1 MIISGDSK
9 IAVIGLG
16 YVGLPLAVE
25 FAKNGM
31 KVLGIDTDKK
41 KTDMI
46 NRGKSYITDVP
57 TRELKSVVEK
67 KNFSATTDFSK
78 LKKSD
83 VIIICVPTPLGKS
96 KEPDVS
102 YIVSATQEIKKHLR
116 KDQLVILEST
126 TYPGTTRELVLPMFE
141 QTGLKCG
148 KDFYLA
154 FSPERVDPANKIYK
168 IHNTPKIV
176 GGITKKC
183 TDLAYDV
190 YSRITGKVV
199 KVSSSESA
207 EMVKLLEN
215 TFRAVN
221 IALVNE
227 VALMCER
234 LKINV
239 WEVIDAASTKP
250 FGFMPFYPGPGIGG
264 HCIPLDPHYLSW
276 KLKTL
281 NFFSRFIELAG
292 DINSNMPEHVV
303 ERVSV
308 MLNENSKPLKSSK
321 ILVLGVAYKAN
332 VSDWRES
339 PAIDIIK
346 ILKERKAKVDYHDP
360 YVPLID
366 HEDLKIKSVNVK
378 PASFKKYDCVII
390 VTNHACF
397 NIPAIVRSSRLVF
410 DARNATKGINDKKI
424 TRL

>member
-46 NRGKSYITDVP
+46 NRGKSYIIDVP